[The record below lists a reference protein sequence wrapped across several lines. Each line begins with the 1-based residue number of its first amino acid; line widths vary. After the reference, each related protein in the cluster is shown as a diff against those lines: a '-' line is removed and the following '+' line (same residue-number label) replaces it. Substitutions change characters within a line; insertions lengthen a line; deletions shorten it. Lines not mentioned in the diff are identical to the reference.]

1 MAAEK
6 NFENKVKA
14 FLKDTGAWLLKYWGG
29 AAYTKSGIPD
39 LLVCSDG
46 CFLGIEVKAPNGEPS
61 LLQLVNL
68 KKIRESGGYGILL
81 YPKDFEQF
89 KMFIAKKS
97 ELNAWYL
104 SNIEDQK
111 RWEIKPE
118 FFVNSTYFFH
128 CRLVGDAALALQ
140 HLAAVVG
147 EEPVCLLQPVLHTH
161 ELLVLRHQLGVIDEH
176 GHKTIQAAQ
185 FFFI

>member
-46 CFLGIEVKAPNGEPS
+46 CFLGVEVKAPNGEPS

-81 YPKDFEQF
+81 YSSKC
-89 KMFIAKKS
+89 S
-97 ELNAWYL
+97 L
-104 SNIEDQK
+104 QK
-111 RWEIKPE
+111 NQNLTLGIFPTLKIR
-118 FFVNSTYFFH
+118 S
-128 CRLVGDAALALQ
+128 VG
-140 HLAAVVG
+140 
-147 EEPVCLLQPVLHTH
+147 
-161 ELLVLRHQLGVIDEH
+161 
-176 GHKTIQAAQ
+176 K
-185 FFFI
+185 

>member
-46 CFLGIEVKAPNGEPS
+46 CFLGVEVKAPNGEPS

-68 KKIRESGGYGILL
+68 KKSENQAGMEFCCTPRILNSSKCSLQKNQNLTLGIFPTLKIRS
-81 YPKDFEQF
+81 
-89 KMFIAKKS
+89 
-97 ELNAWYL
+97 
-104 SNIEDQK
+104 
-111 RWEIKPE
+111 
-118 FFVNSTYFFH
+118 
-128 CRLVGDAALALQ
+128 VG
-140 HLAAVVG
+140 
-147 EEPVCLLQPVLHTH
+147 
-161 ELLVLRHQLGVIDEH
+161 
-176 GHKTIQAAQ
+176 K
-185 FFFI
+185 